1 MIASLPVAAQT
12 QQPIRVHCGG
22 SVYTDS
28 KGQVWQADYGYSGG
42 ATYSFATHIKG
53 TPDPALFASERYN
66 SGTSPL
72 VYSFSVANGSYHVNL
87 LFAENYSSLE
97 TVGARVFNV
106 KIQGNPGFQN
116 LDIFAAAG
124 ARTALLKGADVTVSN
139 VILNIEFDNLV
150 SNAKVD
156 GIEILPAS
164 SGPLLTLNFKYPDG
178 TPVVGTLA
186 YTISSSPLNFQGSV
200 PLANGQAECLL
211 FANPARW
218 ESVRNTR

>member
-97 TVGARVFNV
+97 SVGARVFNV
-106 KIQGNPGFQN
+106 KIQGNTCFK
-116 LDIFAAAG
+116 IW
-124 ARTALLKGADVTVSN
+124 TS
-139 VILNIEFDNLV
+139 
-150 SNAKVD
+150 
-156 GIEILPAS
+156 LP
-164 SGPLLTLNFKYPDG
+164 
-178 TPVVGTLA
+178 
-186 YTISSSPLNFQGSV
+186 
-200 PLANGQAECLL
+200 PLAH
-211 FANPARW
+211 
-218 ESVRNTR
+218 VRRS